1 MDIQAPYDAGS
12 PAPIFVGGD
21 ADAGGRDT
29 VSGTVDGAVGNALAR
44 SAETASDTYAQGSQV
59 GDTVHLTPA
68 PPPFKE
74 PYFPE
79 TNQNAPGRQ
88 L

>member
-12 PAPIFVGGD
+12 PGPIFVGGD

-29 VSGTVDGAVGNALAR
+29 VAGTVEGAVSNALAR
-44 SAETASDTYAQGSQV
+44 AAECASDTYAQGSQL
-59 GDTVHLTPA
+59 GDSITLVA
-68 PPPFKE
+68 NPPPFEE

-79 TNQNAPGRQ
+79 TNQNVPGRPS
-88 L
+88 